1 MTNLYDLFY
10 NKFGGFRDMEEN
22 SVVNEDYT
30 NVTITTIVSISL
42 IIIAYFIVS
51 DITEIVAEV
60 STSFSS
66 SSALVLTYRI
76 LCFSASAYAIAYM
89 FTCGPGNMRVV
100 FLAENE
106 DIVLYPVGKEKF
118 VTFSSWTLIMCVA
131 YFFLAILDQIINV
144 TERDIGFISLMQT
157 ITFATGIS
165 MAFLTATVVRHII
178 LPDEVRIERE
188 HGHMFLYHEQIMH
201 NFAAIFL
208 AFEMLIVTPDLNPQ
222 LAVFGLLIGILYIT
236 FAYLFAYFGK
246 GYFVYGFLHP
256 RPKIAPIFITV
267 LACSIAIFY
276 LGLWYVNLVAEH
288 NYWLS
293 WLMTITWLLLIVQ
306 FRPNMDNVNQT

>member
-1 MTNLYDLFY
+1 
-10 NKFGGFRDMEEN
+10 MEDK
-22 SVVNEDYT
+22 SVVSEDYT
-30 NVTITTIVSISL
+30 NVTITTIVTISL
-42 IIIAYFIVS
+42 VITAYFIVS
-51 DITEIVAEV
+51 DIDQIVSEV

-66 SSALVLTYRI
+66 SSALLLAYRI
-76 LCFSASAYAIAYM
+76 LCFGASGYAIVYM

-100 FLAENE
+100 SLAENQ
-106 DIVLYPVGKEKF
+106 DIVMTPVGKEKF
-118 VTFSSWTLIMCVA
+118 VTFSSWTLVMCVV
-131 YFFLAILDQIINV
+131 YFLLAILDQIINIWGS
-144 TERDIGFISLMQT
+144 DIAIISSLQT
-157 ITFATGIS
+157 ITFVTGIS

-222 LAVFGLLIGILYIT
+222 LAVFGLLIGILYLT
-236 FAYLFAYFGK
+236 FAYLFAYFGD

-256 RPKIAPIFITV
+256 RPKVAPVFITG

-276 LGLWYVNLVAEH
+276 FGLWYVNLVAGY

-293 WLMTITWLLLIVQ
+293 WLMIITWLLLIVQ
-306 FRPNMDNVNQT
+306 FRPNMDNMNQT

>member
-1 MTNLYDLFY
+1 
-10 NKFGGFRDMEEN
+10 MEEN
-22 SVVNEDYT
+22 SVVNDDYT
-30 NVTITTIVSISL
+30 NVTITTIVTISL
-42 IIIAYFIVS
+42 VIIAYFIVS
-51 DITEIVAEV
+51 DIDQIVSEV

-66 SSALVLTYRI
+66 SSALLLAYRI
-76 LCFSASAYAIAYM
+76 LSFGASGYAIVYM

-100 FLAENE
+100 SLAESQ
-106 DIVLYPVGKEKF
+106 DIVMTPVGKEKF
-118 VTFSSWTLIMCVA
+118 VTFSSWTLVMCVV
-131 YFFLAILDQIINV
+131 YFLLAILDQIINIWGS
-144 TERDIGFISLMQT
+144 DIAIISSLQT
-157 ITFATGIS
+157 ITFVTGIS

-178 LPDEVRIERE
+178 LPNEVRIERE

-236 FAYLFAYFGK
+236 FAYLFAYFGD

-256 RPKIAPIFITV
+256 RPKIAPVFITG

-276 LGLWYVNLVAEH
+276 FGLWYVNLVAGY

-293 WLMTITWLLLIVQ
+293 WLMIITWLLLIVQ
-306 FRPNMDNVNQT
+306 FRPNMDNMNQT

>member
-1 MTNLYDLFY
+1 
-10 NKFGGFRDMEEN
+10 MEDK
-22 SVVNEDYT
+22 SVVSEDYT
-30 NVTITTIVSISL
+30 NVTITTIVTISL
-42 IIIAYFIVS
+42 VITAYFIVS
-51 DITEIVAEV
+51 DIDQIVSEV

-66 SSALVLTYRI
+66 SSALLLAYRI
-76 LCFSASAYAIAYM
+76 LCFGASGYAIVYM

-100 FLAENE
+100 SLAENQ
-106 DIVLYPVGKEKF
+106 DIVMTPVGKEKF
-118 VTFSSWTLIMCVA
+118 VTFSSWTLVMCVV
-131 YFFLAILDQIINV
+131 YFLLAILDQIINIWGS
-144 TERDIGFISLMQT
+144 DIAIISSLQT
-157 ITFATGIS
+157 ITFVTGIS

-222 LAVFGLLIGILYIT
+222 LAVFGLLIGILYLT
-236 FAYLFAYFGK
+236 FAYLFAYFGD

-256 RPKIAPIFITV
+256 RPKIAPVFITG

-276 LGLWYVNLVAEH
+276 FGLWYVNLVAGY

-293 WLMTITWLLLIVQ
+293 WLMIITWLLLIVQ
-306 FRPNMDNVNQT
+306 FRPNMDNMNQT

>member
-1 MTNLYDLFY
+1 
-10 NKFGGFRDMEEN
+10 MEEN
-22 SVVNEDYT
+22 SVVNDGYT
-30 NVTITTIVSISL
+30 NVTITTIVTISL
-42 IIIAYFIVS
+42 VIIAYFIVS
-51 DITEIVAEV
+51 DIDQIVSEV

-66 SSALVLTYRI
+66 SSALLLAYRI
-76 LCFSASAYAIAYM
+76 LCFGASGYAIVYM

-100 FLAENE
+100 SLAESQ
-106 DIVLYPVGKEKF
+106 DIVMTPVGKEKF
-118 VTFSSWTLIMCVA
+118 VTFSSWTLVMCVV
-131 YFFLAILDQIINV
+131 YFLLAILDQIINIWGS
-144 TERDIGFISLMQT
+144 DIAIISSLQT
-157 ITFATGIS
+157 ITFVTGIS

-178 LPDEVRIERE
+178 LPNEVRIERE

-236 FAYLFAYFGK
+236 FAYLFAYFGD

-256 RPKIAPIFITV
+256 RPKIAPVFITG

-276 LGLWYVNLVAEH
+276 FGLWYVNLVAGY

-293 WLMTITWLLLIVQ
+293 WLMIITWLLLIVQ
-306 FRPNMDNVNQT
+306 FRPNMDNMNQT

>member
-1 MTNLYDLFY
+1 
-10 NKFGGFRDMEEN
+10 MEDK
-22 SVVNEDYT
+22 SVVSEDYT
-30 NVTITTIVSISL
+30 NVTITTIVTISL
-42 IIIAYFIVS
+42 VITAYFIVS
-51 DITEIVAEV
+51 DIDQIVSEV

-66 SSALVLTYRI
+66 SSALLLAYRI
-76 LCFSASAYAIAYM
+76 LCFGASGYAIVYM

-100 FLAENE
+100 SLAENQ
-106 DIVLYPVGKEKF
+106 DIVMTPVGKEKF
-118 VTFSSWTLIMCVA
+118 VTFSSWTLVMCVV
-131 YFFLAILDQIINV
+131 YFLLAILDQIINIWGS
-144 TERDIGFISLMQT
+144 DIAIISSLQT
-157 ITFATGIS
+157 ITFVTGIS

-222 LAVFGLLIGILYIT
+222 LAVFGLLIGILYLT
-236 FAYLFAYFGK
+236 FAYFFAYFGD

-256 RPKIAPIFITV
+256 RPKVAPVFITG

-276 LGLWYVNLVAEH
+276 FGLWYVNLVAGY

-293 WLMTITWLLLIVQ
+293 WLMIITWLLLIVQ
-306 FRPNMDNVNQT
+306 FRPNMDNMNQT

>member
-1 MTNLYDLFY
+1 
-10 NKFGGFRDMEEN
+10 MEEN
-22 SVVNEDYT
+22 SVVNDDYT
-30 NVTITTIVSISL
+30 NVTITTIVTISL
-42 IIIAYFIVS
+42 VIIAYFIVS
-51 DITEIVAEV
+51 DIDQIVSEV

-66 SSALVLTYRI
+66 SSALLLAYRI
-76 LCFSASAYAIAYM
+76 LCFGASGYAIVYM

-100 FLAENE
+100 SLAENQ
-106 DIVLYPVGKEKF
+106 DIVMTPVGKEKF
-118 VTFSSWTLIMCVA
+118 VTFSSWTLVMCVV
-131 YFFLAILDQIINV
+131 YFLLAILDQIINIWGS
-144 TERDIGFISLMQT
+144 DIAVISSLQT
-157 ITFATGIS
+157 ITFVTGIS

-236 FAYLFAYFGK
+236 FAYLFAYFGD
-246 GYFVYGFLHP
+246 GYLVYGFLHP
-256 RPKIAPIFITV
+256 RPKIAPVFITG

-276 LGLWYVNLVAEH
+276 FGLWYVNLVAEY

-293 WLMTITWLLLIVQ
+293 WLMIITWLLLIVQ